1 MLQWWV
7 QSPTGGA
14 DIGFSVL
21 NQKTVL
27 KKGVLKMLVCNKCK
41 KYYQDG
47 DKFCLLCGSPLEKAS
62 DYYVDEPQENQ
73 SSMQESGI
81 PKTSTNTLTNTSN
94 YYETRKKPK
103 KGRARRFIT
112 VISMI
117 LVIAII
123 SMSVVNYFFE
133 PAFISKLSKGAL
145 FGFHTSQITEKEL
158 KEPQNFTWPSDKE
171 IADYSNFARKLSNR
185 FYLSFNNEEK
195 EDFNEI
201 KEGAKKVTAHLRKI
215 ESAQNSIRNNFAVDL
230 PEQIDTY
237 SYNDTTPFSYNE
249 PIPLLSLNLTS
260 VVLSS
265 SISSSFEKES
275 NNEKEEDIY
284 DPEVLNEISASLYV
298 NGYPELASAVASMIA
313 ADFPED
319 PISAL
324 NFATILREANADE
337 DAFNVLQYALRLS
350 PNSEPILYSLGM
362 CALDLRNTSYAETC
376 FMKILSLNGSSGPGH
391 QGMMLCYMDSKN
403 YSSAFLH
410 MLEGA
415 REGYTTMV
423 TETYKVLREKNDEYI
438 DIAKP
443 IFEQYS
449 MEQLLDFTKSRT
461 AFDDTL
467 DIPAGQLEISKDIK
481 LGTESVGVYSSSSEA
496 LNQGLQYA
504 MSAYSHAKITFD
516 DAYSM
521 IMGMGGSGNEDGEAT
536 LDGLAGEFSKSI
548 LEKVFSSAANGST
561 VSADGWLGISYE
573 QEVFW
578 INILDDYIQV
588 KLEDYLEE
596 YFEKPYEE
604 AFKNPDSVIPSLMKH
619 NETIMQLCES
629 NPIQVGATA
638 LGNLINNNSVYDTG
652 VQKANKKDM
661 DKFLQNVNPKLEE
674 GYKKTADLMETY
686 WLHYGSLLGQIG
698 NDETYNRYQQSRKTN
713 VASALTPY
721 IVGGTINCF
730 LVTMN
735 FIAVDSDNTGSGGQ
749 ITFPDFPD
757 FPDSQMGEAYTP
769 PPQRPNNDQGL
780 NPQDEEPAQEE
791 TKPTQQGETTAP
803 GEDSSQTGEA
813 EPPKPGHGN
822 SGTSDITTE
831 DSGTISAGPFSMTV
845 SDSGWELDLTAIGSV
860 NLRYDKKTG
869 SISLFGGVGVS
880 LGLATSGGSVKS
892 GVYATFNPQTKD
904 ITSGR
909 RSAFDL
915 QIAGNGF
922 GVEKQTCFATGADTT
937 TVSAILLHKKSS
949 QTIINN

>member
-7 QSPTGGA
+7 QSPTGGS
-14 DIGFSVL
+14 DIGFSVH
-21 NQKTVL
+21 NHRTVL

-41 KYYQDG
+41 KYYQD
-47 DKFCLLCGSPLEKAS
+47 DNKFCLLCGSPLEKAS
-62 DYYVDEPQENQ
+62 DYSIAKVQENQ
-73 SSMQESGI
+73 SSVQEFGI
-81 PKTSTNTLTNTSN
+81 PKTSTTTSN
-94 YYETRKKPK
+94 FYETREKPK
-103 KGRARRFIT
+103 KGRMRRFIT
-112 VISMI
+112 VISII

-133 PAFISKLSKGAL
+133 PAFISKLTKGAF

-158 KEPQNFTWPSDKE
+158 KEPQNFTWPSEKE
-171 IADYSNFARKLSNR
+171 IRDYSNFARKLSNR
-185 FYLSFNNEEK
+185 IYLSFNSEEK
-195 EDFNEI
+195 EDFNDI
-201 KEGAKKVTAHLRKI
+201 KDGAKKITAHLRKI
-215 ESAQNSIRNNFAVDL
+215 ESAQNPIQNNNFMVEL
-230 PEQIDTY
+230 PEQTGTY
-237 SYNDTTPFSYNE
+237 SYNDTTFLYNDSM
-249 PIPLLSLNLTS
+249 PLLSLNLTS
-260 VVLSS
+260 VVLGS

-298 NGYPELASAVASMIA
+298 NGYPELASAVASMVA
-313 ADFPED
+313 ADYPED

-350 PNSEPILYSLGM
+350 PDSEPILYSLGM

-391 QGMMLCYMDSKN
+391 QGMMLCYMDTKN

-423 TETYKVLREKNDEYI
+423 TETYKVLREKNEEYI
-438 DIAKP
+438 NIAKP

-449 MEQLLDFTKSRT
+449 MEQLLDFSKSRT
-461 AFDDTL
+461 AFDGTL
-467 DIPAGQLEISKDIK
+467 DTPAGQLEISKNIK
-481 LGTESVGVYSSSSEA
+481 LGTDSVGVYSSSEA

-504 MSAYSHAKITFD
+504 MSAYSHAKVTFD
-516 DAYSM
+516 DAYNM
-521 IMGMGGSGNEDGEAT
+521 IMGMGGLGNEDGEAT
-536 LDGLAGEFSKSI
+536 LEGLAGEFSKSI
-548 LEKVFSSAANGST
+548 LEKVFSSAAEGST

-604 AFKNPDSVIPSLMKH
+604 AFKNPDSVSPSLMKH
-619 NETIMQLCES
+619 NETISQLCES
-629 NPIQVGATA
+629 NPIQVGATI

-661 DKFLQNVNPKLEE
+661 DSFLQKVNPKLEE

-686 WLHYGSLLGQIG
+686 WLHYSSLLGQIG

-757 FPDSQMGEAYTP
+757 FPDTQMGEAYTP
-769 PPQRPNNDQGL
+769 PPQQPNKDE
-780 NPQDEEPAQEE
+780 NPNQQDEEPSQEE
-791 TKPTQQGETTAP
+791 TAPTQRDETTDP
-803 GEDSSQTGEA
+803 GEDSSQTGET
-813 EPPKPGHGN
+813 EPPKPSHGN
-822 SGTSDITTE
+822 PGTSDITTE
-831 DSGTISAGPFSMTV
+831 NSATVSVGPLSGTLN
-845 SDSGWELDLTAIGSV
+845 DSGWEIELTALGAVS
-860 NLRYDKKTG
+860 LRYNSKTG
-869 SISLFGGVGVS
+869 DLSLFSGIGVS
-880 LGLATSGGSVKS
+880 LGLATSGATLKT
-892 GVYATFNPQTKD
+892 GVYAALNTRTMD
-904 ITSGR
+904 ITSGK
-909 RSAFDL
+909 RSSFDG
-915 QIAGNGF
+915 QIAGNGY
-922 GVEKQTCFATGADTT
+922 GVEKQTCYTTGADTT
-937 TVSAILLHKKSS
+937 TVSAILLHKRSS
-949 QTIINN
+949 QTIVNN